1 MSRTKVKVALVALG
15 SAGVA
20 LLGPA
25 GIIGGLPW
33 M

>member
-1 MSRTKVKVALVALG
+1 MSRTKVKIALVAAG

-25 GIIGGLPW
+25 ALIGSSFW
-33 M
+33 F